1 MHLDAE
7 SLERLLHGEL
17 DPGREAAVRNHLA
30 TCPACEAR
38 LRESRALEARLF
50 DLLEELDHES
60 PGLDW
65 QGVIHVPTPR
75 RNAGTRIAASIAF
88 LLVAG
93 GILYALPDSFL
104 RGWIDRLLGGEDV
117 EAPAP
122 EVRSGTERDASVSG
136 LAVRPAG
143 AFEVVFAAPQAV
155 GTIRVTLV
163 GTMDLELRILGAPV
177 ELESGPDRLTVSNV
191 DSRSSYELLVP
202 ESAPSIRVRVRGEDV
217 FVKDGDMVRTAARR
231 DSAGSYV
238 LDLGGPDP

>member
-17 DPGREAAVRNHLA
+17 DPGREAAVRSHLA

-50 DLLEELDHES
+50 DLLEELDHEP
-60 PGLDW
+60 PGVDW
-65 QGVIHVPTPR
+65 KAVVHAPTSR
-75 RNAGTRIAASIAF
+75 WRASSRIAASIAF
-88 LLVAG
+88 LLLAG
-93 GILYALPDSFL
+93 GILYALPESSV
-104 RGWIDRLLGGEDV
+104 RGWIDRLLGRDDI
-117 EAPAP
+117 EAPATGAG
-122 EVRSGTERDASVSG
+122 SGSEEASVSG
-136 LAVRPAG
+136 LTVRPG
-143 AFEVVFAAPQAV
+143 ASFDVVFATRQAV

-217 FVKDGDMVRTAARR
+217 FVKDGDTVRTAALH